1 NTILI
6 ISLLLKCIL
15 YSSIMPCLKTSCV
28 NSHVFYFIPD
38 NMNWTS
44 AQTYC
49 RQHHTDL
56 APVDDWTDYDEL
68 LKTLPKGFTE
78 HIWIGLYRNN
88 AAAPWVWSDSSKST
102 FSSWDVGQPNN
113 YGGKQFCASVS
124 PAGKWHDLDWFYS
137 SKFKTAN
144 VLYKFQGTR

>member
-1 NTILI
+1 YFFFVVVGLGVTG
-6 ISLLLKCIL
+6 
-15 YSSIMPCLKTSCV
+15 SCV

-56 APVDDWTDYDEL
+56 ATVDDWTDYDEL

-78 HIWIGLYRNN
+78 YIWIGLYRNN

-113 YGGKQFCASVS
+113 YGGEQFSATCPIKHASVCYM
-124 PAGKWHDLDWFYS
+124 G
-137 SKFKTAN
+137 
-144 VLYKFQGTR
+144 FQGTR